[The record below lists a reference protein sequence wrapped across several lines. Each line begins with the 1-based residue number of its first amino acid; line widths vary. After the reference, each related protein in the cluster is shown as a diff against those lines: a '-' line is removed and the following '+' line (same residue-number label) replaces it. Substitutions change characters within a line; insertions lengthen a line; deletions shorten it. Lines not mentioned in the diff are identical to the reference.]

1 MIIYD
6 IDFINNYYKSI
17 MHEKIDSAIESL
29 LNNVLETI
37 NLEALVNNYETDND
51 NKFKKKNKFRKYDN
65 NNNSVNS
72 LSVNSLTLNSISL
85 NSLTLSNSLAK
96 DNFILSRTIKNT
108 YVNTKK
114 KTTEDKS
121 KHETIKSNIKTILNK
136 LSPSN
141 YSKLE
146 PELINIYKECLENS
160 NNNSNSNNNNDPLL
174 LVNIDNYII
183 EHICYNNLSYSII
196 YVNILFALIEH
207 TYVKTNNLDV
217 IYIYNALKEKYNEM
231 LKIDNIIKNNT
242 DDDEYTINK
251 INDKYK
257 CFIIFIIN
265 FNKKIYYYELENIE
279 KKQYAQ
285 QFFINCHVI
294 EDYVAL
300 LNNFFI
306 TNLKIENNSSYCEI
320 ILEFLII
327 IYNELFKELTIM
339 KIIDN
344 KLNLYNSLKTIL
356 ANEHDCGLVNFTNKI
371 KFKLMDIEDKYK
383 KYIL

>member
-1 MIIYD
+1 
-6 IDFINNYYKSI
+6 
-17 MHEKIDSAIESL
+17 
-29 LNNVLETI
+29 LE
-37 NLEALVNNYETDND
+37 
-51 NKFKKKNKFRKYDN
+51 
-65 NNNSVNS
+65 
-72 LSVNSLTLNSISL
+72 
-85 NSLTLSNSLAK
+85 
-96 DNFILSRTIKNT
+96 
-108 YVNTKK
+108 
-114 KTTEDKS
+114 
-121 KHETIKSNIKTILNK
+121 
-136 LSPSN
+136 
-141 YSKLE
+141 
-146 PELINIYKECLENS
+146 
-160 NNNSNSNNNNDPLL
+160 NSNSNNNNDPLL

-183 EHICYNNLSYSII
+183 EHICYNNLSYSVI

-265 FNKKIYYYELENIE
+265 FNKKIYYYELENTE
-279 KKQYAQ
+279 NKQYAQ

-294 EDYVAL
+294 EAFVDL

-327 IYNELFKELTIM
+327 IYNELFKEVTIM

-344 KLNLYNSLKTIL
+344 KLNLYNALKTIL
-356 ANEHDCGLVNFTNKI
+356 ANERDCGLVNFTNKI
-371 KFKLMDIEDKYK
+371 KFKLMDIDDKYK

>member
-65 NNNSVNS
+65 NNNSVS
-72 LSVNSLTLNSISL
+72 LNSISL
-85 NSLTLSNSLAK
+85 NNSLAK

-121 KHETIKSNIKTILNK
+121 KHEAIKSNIKTILNK

-146 PELINIYKECLENS
+146 HELINIYKECLENS
-160 NNNSNSNNNNDPLL
+160 NNNNNNNSNNNNDPLI

-183 EHICYNNLSYSII
+183 EHICYNNLSYSVI

-217 IYIYNALKEKYNEM
+217 IYIYNALKEKYYEM
-231 LKIDNIIKNNT
+231 LKIDNYIKNNT

-265 FNKKIYYYELENIE
+265 FNKKIYYYELENTE

-294 EDYVAL
+294 EEFVDL
-300 LNNFFI
+300 LNNFLI

-344 KLNLYNSLKTIL
+344 KLNLYNALKTIL
-356 ANEHDCGLVNFTNKI
+356 ANEHGYGLVNFTNKI

>member
-6 IDFINNYYKSI
+6 IDFINNYYKTI

-65 NNNSVNS
+65 NNNSV
-72 LSVNSLTLNSISL
+72 SL
-85 NSLTLSNSLAK
+85 NSLSLNNSINSLSLVKDNNSAK

-121 KHETIKSNIKTILNK
+121 KHEAIKSNIKTLLNK

-160 NNNSNSNNNNDPLL
+160 NNNNDPLL

-183 EHICYNNLSYSII
+183 EHICYNNLSYSVI

-265 FNKKIYYYELENIE
+265 FNKKIYYYELENTE
-279 KKQYAQ
+279 KKEYAQ

-294 EDYVAL
+294 EDFVAL

-327 IYNELFKELTIM
+327 IYNELFKEVTIM

-344 KLNLYNSLKTIL
+344 KLNLYNALKTIL
-356 ANEHDCGLVNFTNKI
+356 TNECDCGLVNFTNKI

>member
-6 IDFINNYYKSI
+6 IDFINNYYKTI

-65 NNNSVNS
+65 NNNNSVNS
-72 LSVNSLTLNSISL
+72 LSVNSLSVNSLSL
-85 NSLTLSNSLAK
+85 NNSLAK

-121 KHETIKSNIKTILNK
+121 KHEAIKSNIKTILNK

-160 NNNSNSNNNNDPLL
+160 NSNSNSNSNNNNDPLL

-183 EHICYNNLSYSII
+183 DHICYNNLSYSVI

-207 TYVKTNNLDV
+207 TYVKTNNLDI
-217 IYIYNALKEKYNEM
+217 IYIYNALKEKYYEM

-265 FNKKIYYYELENIE
+265 FNKKIYYYELENTE
-279 KKQYAQ
+279 NKQYAQ

-344 KLNLYNSLKTIL
+344 KLNLYNALKTIL
-356 ANEHDCGLVNFTNKI
+356 ANERDCGLVNFTNKI

>member
-65 NNNSVNS
+65 NNNNV
-72 LSVNSLTLNSISL
+72 SL
-85 NSLTLSNSLAK
+85 NSLSLNNSISSAK

-121 KHETIKSNIKTILNK
+121 KHEAIKSNIKTILNK

-160 NNNSNSNNNNDPLL
+160 NNDPLL

-183 EHICYNNLSYSII
+183 DHICYNNLSYSVI

-265 FNKKIYYYELENIE
+265 FNKKIYYYELENTE

-294 EDYVAL
+294 EEFVAL

-327 IYNELFKELTIM
+327 IYNELFKEITIM

-344 KLNLYNSLKTIL
+344 KLNLYNALKTIL
-356 ANEHDCGLVNFTNKI
+356 ANDRDCGLVNFTNKI